1 MASMIFTLLL
11 KLYLTN
17 IKPRR
22 IGTRIVILSVH
33 VVEISI
39 HASNYDDLDI
49 KQAIFLMFAR

>member
-1 MASMIFTLLL
+1 MIFTLLL

-22 IGTRIVILSVH
+22 IGTRIVIISIH
-33 VVEISI
+33 VGEISI

-49 KQAIFLMFAR
+49 KQAIFWCLLDE